1 MNKYNGYTPDEL
13 ESLWSG
19 YLIDSWSYSKVNT
32 FARNEKQFE
41 KSYVY
46 LEPDKRGVSSIAG
59 NAYHEA
65 LGAFF
70 AQYNEGMKT
79 PDLVWLTQVAYDY
92 IDNDVPDNGWRLTDS
107 LPTVDQAR
115 EKCISTVTSLLQN
128 FCAEHG
134 TYTDHIDTVLSV
146 EEKDSAMVV
155 CNGVDIPLPLH
166 YVADLVIRTKDGK
179 TVIIDHKSKGIY
191 TSDDEVALV
200 HGQQAMTYVLG
211 YEQGPID
218 EPRHVD
224 EVWFVEN
231 KYSRNK
237 NGSAQLRLH
246 RFVMDEDAR
255 KLHEYYL
262 YQPLRRM
269 LEAVSDPDY
278 IYTINA
284 SDTLADKAELYEF
297 SARTLIAEVDDFPNI
312 PESKRPL
319 IEKRQRKIKDSSIAM
334 ISPRV
339 IRSFRK
345 SAASFI
351 TFDYSHSN
359 MTNKEKIEHKFRTFG
374 KQVQVSH
381 EIEGYSCNTYLCEVA
396 AGIAI
401 DSLKTYA
408 KDIAYALDV
417 PSVRIARDLVVYDG
431 RSYLSIEVS
440 KKRTETLGWDAG
452 LLDGHRIPLGK
463 DNFQRTVVWD
473 LDNHSTPH
481 MLVCGATGSGKSVLI
496 RSTIAYALIAGIR
509 VIIMDPKYEFTSL
522 SDRCEVWSDISD
534 IERRMKELVAEMQ
547 GLKGAFG
554 GMTLIVFDE
563 FADAVS
569 SARSGKELDIKE
581 EQVVG
586 HYANGKERTQMV
598 VVGREKS
605 LEENMKMLL
614 QKGRSLGYRIVA
626 ATQRAS
632 AKVITGDAKVNFPC
646 VCCFR
651 VPKALDSKVV
661 IDEDGAQA
669 LAGGGDGLFKSPEY
683 MDQLIRF
690 QGFFYKGQ

>member
-13 ESLWSG
+13 QNVLSG
-19 YLIDSWSYSKVNT
+19 YLIESWSYSKVNT

-46 LEPDKRGVSSIAG
+46 LEPDKRSVTSIAG

-65 LGAFF
+65 LKSFF
-70 AQYNEGMKT
+70 EQFNDGEKT
-79 PDLVWLTQVAYDY
+79 PDLVALTQAAYDY
-92 IDNDVPDNGWRLTDS
+92 IDNEVGDNDWRLTDS
-107 LPTVDQAR
+107 LPTVDQAK
-115 EKCISTVTSLLQN
+115 EKCITVTTALLEN
-128 FCAEHG
+128 FCAEYAI
-134 TYTDHIDTVLSV
+134 YTQHIGEVLSV
-146 EEKDSAMVV
+146 EEKDAAFVV

-166 YVADLVIRTKDGK
+166 YIADLVIRTKDGK
-179 TVIIDHKSKGIY
+179 TVIIDHKSKGQY

-211 YEQGPID
+211 YEQSVDDGS
-218 EPRHVD
+218 RRVD
-224 EVWFVEN
+224 EVWFIEN
-231 KYSRNK
+231 KYSKNRNK
-237 NGSAQLRLH
+237 SEQLRLH
-246 RFVMDEDAR
+246 RFVMDEDSR
-255 KLHEYYL
+255 KLYEFYL

-284 SDTLADKAELYEF
+284 ADNLADKAELYEF

-312 PESKRPL
+312 PDSKRPL

-374 KQVQVSH
+374 KQVQVTH

-417 PSVRIARDLVVYDG
+417 PSVRIAHDLVVYEG
-431 RSYLSIEVS
+431 RSFLSIEVS
-440 KKRTETLGWDAG
+440 KKRTETLEWDAS
-452 LLDGHRIPLGK
+452 LFEGHKIPLGK
-463 DNFQRTVVWD
+463 DNFKSVVTWD
-473 LDNHSTPH
+473 MDNHSTPH

-496 RSTIAYALIAGIR
+496 RSTIAYAMLADMR
-509 VIIMDPKYEFTSL
+509 VIIMDPKYEFTAL
-522 SDRCEVWSDISD
+522 SDKCEVWNDIAD
-534 IERRMKELVAEMQ
+534 IERRMKELVEEMQ
-547 GLKGAFG
+547 GLKGSFG
-554 GMTLIVFDE
+554 GMTLFVFDE

-569 SARSGKELDIKE
+569 SARSGKELDIKQE
-581 EQVVG
+581 VIVG
-586 HYANGKERTQMV
+586 EYKDGRPKKAWE

-605 LEENMKMLL
+605 LEENLKMLV

-661 IDEDGAQA
+661 IDEEGAQA
-669 LAGGGDGLFKSPEY
+669 LAGGGDGLYKSPEY
-683 MDQLIRF
+683 MDRLVRF
-690 QGFFYKGQ
+690 QGFFYKG

>member
-1 MNKYNGYTPDEL
+1 MNRYNGYTPDEL
-13 ESLWSG
+13 QNVLSG
-19 YLIDSWSYSKVNT
+19 YLIESWSYSKVNT

-46 LEPDKRGVSSIAG
+46 LEPDKRSVTSIAG

-65 LGAFF
+65 LKSFF
-70 AQYNEGMKT
+70 EQFNEGEKT
-79 PDLVWLTQVAYDY
+79 PGLVALTQAAYDY
-92 IDNDVPDNGWRLTDS
+92 IDNEVGDNDWRLTDS
-107 LPTVDQAR
+107 LPTVDQAK
-115 EKCISTVTSLLQN
+115 EKCITVTTALLEN
-128 FCAEHG
+128 FCAEYAI
-134 TYTDHIDTVLSV
+134 YTQHIGEVLSV
-146 EEKDSAMVV
+146 EEKDAAFVV

-166 YVADLVIRTKDGK
+166 YIADLVIRTKDGK
-179 TVIIDHKSKGIY
+179 TVIIDHKSKGQY

-211 YEQGPID
+211 YEQSVDDGS
-218 EPRHVD
+218 RRVD
-224 EVWFVEN
+224 EVWFIEN
-231 KYSRNK
+231 KYSK
-237 NGSAQLRLH
+237 NRDKSEQLRLH
-246 RFVMDEDAR
+246 RFVMDEDSR
-255 KLHEYYL
+255 KLYEFYL

-284 SDTLADKAELYEF
+284 ADNLADKAELYEF

-312 PESKRPL
+312 PDSKRPL

-374 KQVQVSH
+374 KQVQVTH

-417 PSVRIARDLVVYDG
+417 PSVRIAHDLVVYEG
-431 RSYLSIEVS
+431 RSFLSIEVN
-440 KKRTETLGWDAG
+440 KKRTETLEWDAS
-452 LLDGHRIPLGK
+452 LLEGHKIPLGK
-463 DNFQRTVVWD
+463 DNFKRVVTWD
-473 LDNHSTPH
+473 MDNHSTPH

-496 RSTIAYALIAGIR
+496 RSTIAYAMLSDMR
-509 VIIMDPKYEFTSL
+509 VIIMDPKYEFTAL
-522 SDRCEVWSDISD
+522 SDKCEVWNDIAD
-534 IERRMKELVAEMQ
+534 IERRMKELVEEMQ
-547 GLKGAFG
+547 GLKGNFG

-581 EQVVG
+581 EVIVG
-586 HYANGKERTQMV
+586 EYKDGRPKKAWE

-669 LAGGGDGLFKSPEY
+669 LAGGGDGLFKSPEH
-683 MDQLIRF
+683 MDCLVRF
-690 QGFFYKGQ
+690 QGFFYKG

>member
-13 ESLWSG
+13 QNMLSG
-19 YLIDSWSYSKVNT
+19 YLIESWSYSKVNT

-46 LEPDKRGVSSIAG
+46 LEPDKRSVTSIAG

-65 LGAFF
+65 LKSFF
-70 AQYNEGMKT
+70 EQFNDGEKT
-79 PDLVWLTQVAYDY
+79 PGLVALTQAAYDY
-92 IDNDVPDNGWRLTDS
+92 IDNEVGDNDWRLTDS
-107 LPTVDQAR
+107 LPTVDQAK
-115 EKCISTVTSLLQN
+115 EKCITVTTALLEN
-128 FCAEHG
+128 FCAEYAI
-134 TYTDHIDTVLSV
+134 YTQHIGEVLSV
-146 EEKDSAMVV
+146 EEKDAAFVV

-166 YVADLVIRTKDGK
+166 YIADLVIRTKDGK
-179 TVIIDHKSKGIY
+179 TVIIDHKSKGQY

-211 YEQGPID
+211 YEQSVDDGS
-218 EPRHVD
+218 RRVD
-224 EVWFVEN
+224 EVWFIEN
-231 KYSRNK
+231 KYSKNRNK
-237 NGSAQLRLH
+237 SEQLRLH
-246 RFVMDEDAR
+246 RFVMDEDSR
-255 KLHEYYL
+255 KLYEFYL

-278 IYTINA
+278 IYTINTA
-284 SDTLADKAELYEF
+284 DNLADKAELYEF

-312 PESKRPL
+312 PDSKRPL
-319 IEKRQRKIKDSSIAM
+319 IEKRQRKIKDSSIAV

-374 KQVQVSH
+374 KQVQVTH

-417 PSVRIARDLVVYDG
+417 PSVRIAHDLVVYEG
-431 RSYLSIEVS
+431 RSFLSIEVS
-440 KKRTETLGWDAG
+440 KKRTETLEWDAS
-452 LLDGHRIPLGK
+452 LLEGHKIPLGK
-463 DNFQRTVVWD
+463 DNFKSVVTWD
-473 LDNHSTPH
+473 MDNHSTPH

-496 RSTIAYALIAGIR
+496 RSTIAYAMLADMR
-509 VIIMDPKYEFTSL
+509 VIIMDPKYEFTAL
-522 SDRCEVWSDISD
+522 SDKCEVWNDIAD
-534 IERRMKELVAEMQ
+534 IERRMKELVEEMQ
-547 GLKGAFG
+547 GLKGSFG

-569 SARSGKELDIKE
+569 SARSGKELDIKQE
-581 EQVVG
+581 VIVG
-586 HYANGKERTQMV
+586 EYKDGRPKKAWE

-605 LEENMKMLL
+605 LEENLKMLL

-661 IDEDGAQA
+661 IDEEGAQA
-669 LAGGGDGLFKSPEY
+669 LAGGGDGLYKSPEY
-683 MDQLIRF
+683 MDRLVRF
-690 QGFFYKGQ
+690 QGFFYKG

>member
-13 ESLWSG
+13 QDLLSG

-46 LEPDKRGVSSIAG
+46 LEPDKRGVTSIAG

-65 LGAFF
+65 LRSFF
-70 AQYNEGMKT
+70 EQFNDGDKV
-79 PDLVWLTQVAYDY
+79 PDLVKLTQVAYDY
-92 IDNDVPDNGWRLTDS
+92 IDNDVADNDWRLTDS

-115 EKCISTVTSLLQN
+115 EKCINTVTALLQN
-128 FCAEHG
+128 FCAEY
-134 TYTDHIDTVLSV
+134 TIYTDHIAEVISV

-166 YVADLVIRTKDGK
+166 YVADLVIKTKDGK
-179 TVIIDHKSKGIY
+179 TVIIDHKSKGQY
-191 TSDDEVALV
+191 TSDDEVSLV

-211 YEQGPID
+211 YEQSLSD
-218 EPRHVD
+218 SDRHVD

-231 KYSRNK
+231 KYSKNK
-237 NGSAQLRLH
+237 NKSEQLRLH
-246 RFVMDEDAR
+246 RFVMDEDSR

-284 SDTLADKAELYEF
+284 SDNLADKAELYEF

-312 PESKRPL
+312 PDSKKPL
-319 IEKRQRKIKDSSIAM
+319 IEKRQRKIKDSSIAV

-339 IRSFRK
+339 IRQFRK

-381 EIEGYSCNTYLCEVA
+381 EIDGYSCNTYLCEVA

-417 PSVRIARDLVVYDG
+417 PSVRIAHDLVVYEG

-440 KKRTETLGWDAG
+440 KKRTETLDWDAS
-452 LLDGHRIPLGK
+452 LLDGHKIPLGK
-463 DNFQRTVVWD
+463 DNFKQVVSWD

-496 RSTIAYALIAGIR
+496 RSTIAYALLANMR
-509 VIIMDPKYEFTSL
+509 VIVMDPKYEFTAL
-522 SDRCEVWSDISD
+522 SVKCEVWNDIAD
-534 IERRMKELVAEMQ
+534 IERRMKELVEEMQ
-547 GLKGAFG
+547 GLKGTFG

-563 FADAVS
+563 FADAVA

-581 EQVVG
+581 EVIVG
-586 HYANGKERTQMV
+586 EYKDGRQKKAWE

-605 LEENMKMLL
+605 LEENLKMLL

-683 MDQLIRF
+683 MDQLVRF
-690 QGFFYKGQ
+690 QGFFYKG

>member
-13 ESLWSG
+13 QNVLSG
-19 YLIDSWSYSKVNT
+19 YLIESWSYSKVNT

-46 LEPDKRGVSSIAG
+46 LEPDKRSVTSIAG

-65 LGAFF
+65 LKSFF
-70 AQYNEGMKT
+70 EQFNDGEKT
-79 PDLVWLTQVAYDY
+79 PGLVALTQAAYDY
-92 IDNDVPDNGWRLTDS
+92 VDNEVGDNDWRLTDS
-107 LPTVDQAR
+107 LPTVDQAK
-115 EKCISTVTSLLQN
+115 EKCITVTTALLEN
-128 FCAEHG
+128 FCAEYAI
-134 TYTDHIDTVLSV
+134 YTQHIGEVLSV
-146 EEKDSAMVV
+146 EEKDAAFVV

-166 YVADLVIRTKDGK
+166 YIADLVIRTKDGK
-179 TVIIDHKSKGIY
+179 TVIIDHKSKGQY

-211 YEQGPID
+211 YEQSVDDGS
-218 EPRHVD
+218 RRVD
-224 EVWFVEN
+224 EVWFIEN
-231 KYSRNK
+231 KYSKNRNK
-237 NGSAQLRLH
+237 SEQLRLH
-246 RFVMDEDAR
+246 RFVMDEDSR
-255 KLHEYYL
+255 KLYEFYL

-284 SDTLADKAELYEF
+284 ADNLADKAELYEF

-312 PESKRPL
+312 PDSKRPL
-319 IEKRQRKIKDSSIAM
+319 IEKRQKKIKDSSIAM

-374 KQVQVSH
+374 KQVQVTH

-417 PSVRIARDLVVYDG
+417 PSVRIAHDLVVYEG
-431 RSYLSIEVS
+431 RSFLSIEVS
-440 KKRTETLGWDAG
+440 KKRTETLEWDAS
-452 LLDGHRIPLGK
+452 LLEGHKIPLGK
-463 DNFQRTVVWD
+463 DNFKSVVTWD
-473 LDNHSTPH
+473 MDNHSTPH

-496 RSTIAYALIAGIR
+496 RSTIAYAMLADMR
-509 VIIMDPKYEFTSL
+509 VIIMDPKYEFTAL
-522 SDRCEVWSDISD
+522 SDKCEVWNDIAD
-534 IERRMKELVAEMQ
+534 IERRMKELVEEMQ
-547 GLKGAFG
+547 GLKGSFG

-569 SARSGKELDIKE
+569 SARSGKELDIKQE
-581 EQVVG
+581 VIVG
-586 HYANGKERTQMV
+586 EYKDGRPKKAWE

-605 LEENMKMLL
+605 LEENLKMLL

-661 IDEDGAQA
+661 IDEEGAQA
-669 LAGGGDGLFKSPEY
+669 LAGGGDGLYKSPEY
-683 MDQLIRF
+683 MDRLVRF
-690 QGFFYKGQ
+690 QGFFYKG

>member
-13 ESLWSG
+13 QNMLSG
-19 YLIDSWSYSKVNT
+19 YLIESWSYSKVNT

-46 LEPDKRGVSSIAG
+46 LEPDKRSVTSIAG

-65 LGAFF
+65 LKSFF
-70 AQYNEGMKT
+70 EQFNDGEKT
-79 PDLVWLTQVAYDY
+79 PGLVALTQAAYDY
-92 IDNDVPDNGWRLTDS
+92 IDNEVGDNDWRLTDS
-107 LPTVDQAR
+107 LPTVDQAK
-115 EKCISTVTSLLQN
+115 EKCITVTTALLEN
-128 FCAEHG
+128 FCAEYAI
-134 TYTDHIDTVLSV
+134 YTQHIGEVLSV
-146 EEKDSAMVV
+146 EEKDAAFVV

-166 YVADLVIRTKDGK
+166 YIADLVIRTKDGK
-179 TVIIDHKSKGIY
+179 TVIIDHKSKGQY

-211 YEQGPID
+211 YEQSVDDGS
-218 EPRHVD
+218 RRVD
-224 EVWFVEN
+224 EVWFIEN
-231 KYSRNK
+231 KYSKNRNK
-237 NGSAQLRLH
+237 SEQLRLH
-246 RFVMDEDAR
+246 RFVMDEDSR
-255 KLHEYYL
+255 KLYEFYL

-278 IYTINA
+278 IYTINVA
-284 SDTLADKAELYEF
+284 DNLADKAELYEF

-312 PESKRPL
+312 PDSKRPL
-319 IEKRQRKIKDSSIAM
+319 IEKRQRKIKDSSIAV

-374 KQVQVSH
+374 KQVQVTH

-417 PSVRIARDLVVYDG
+417 PSVRIAHDLVVYEG
-431 RSYLSIEVS
+431 RSFLSIEVS
-440 KKRTETLGWDAG
+440 KKRTETLEWDAS
-452 LLDGHRIPLGK
+452 LLEGHKIPLGK
-463 DNFQRTVVWD
+463 DNFKSVVTWD
-473 LDNHSTPH
+473 MDNHSTPH

-496 RSTIAYALIAGIR
+496 RSTIAYAMLADMR
-509 VIIMDPKYEFTSL
+509 VIIMDPKYEFTAL
-522 SDRCEVWSDISD
+522 SDKCEVWNDIAD
-534 IERRMKELVAEMQ
+534 IERRMKELVEEMQ
-547 GLKGAFG
+547 GLKGSFG

-569 SARSGKELDIKE
+569 SARSGKELDIKQE
-581 EQVVG
+581 VIVG
-586 HYANGKERTQMV
+586 EYKDGRPKKAWE

-605 LEENMKMLL
+605 LEENLKMLL

-661 IDEDGAQA
+661 IDEEGAQA
-669 LAGGGDGLFKSPEY
+669 LAGGGDGLYKSPEY
-683 MDQLIRF
+683 MDRLVRF
-690 QGFFYKGQ
+690 QGFFYKG

>member
-13 ESLWSG
+13 QNVLSG
-19 YLIDSWSYSKVNT
+19 YLIESWSYSKVNT

-46 LEPDKRGVSSIAG
+46 LEPDKRSVTSIAG

-65 LGAFF
+65 LKSFF
-70 AQYNEGMKT
+70 EQFNDGEKT
-79 PDLVWLTQVAYDY
+79 PDLVALTQAAYDY
-92 IDNDVPDNGWRLTDS
+92 IDNEVGDNDWRLTDS
-107 LPTVDQAR
+107 LPTVDQAK
-115 EKCISTVTSLLQN
+115 EKCITVTTALLEN
-128 FCAEHG
+128 FCAEYAI
-134 TYTDHIDTVLSV
+134 YTQHIGEVLSV
-146 EEKDSAMVV
+146 EEKDAAFVV

-166 YVADLVIRTKDGK
+166 YIADLVIRTKDGK
-179 TVIIDHKSKGIY
+179 TVIIDHKSKGQY

-211 YEQGPID
+211 YEQSVDDGS
-218 EPRHVD
+218 RRVD
-224 EVWFVEN
+224 EVWFIEN
-231 KYSRNK
+231 KYSKNRNK
-237 NGSAQLRLH
+237 SEQLRLH
-246 RFVMDEDAR
+246 RFVMDEDSR
-255 KLHEYYL
+255 KLYEFYL

-284 SDTLADKAELYEF
+284 ADNLADKAELYEF

-312 PESKRPL
+312 PDSKRPL

-374 KQVQVSH
+374 KQVQVTH

-417 PSVRIARDLVVYDG
+417 PSVRIAHDLVVYEG
-431 RSYLSIEVS
+431 RSFLSIEVS
-440 KKRTETLGWDAG
+440 KKRTETLEWDAS
-452 LLDGHRIPLGK
+452 LLEGHKIPLGK
-463 DNFQRTVVWD
+463 DNFKSVVTWD
-473 LDNHSTPH
+473 MDNHSTPH

-496 RSTIAYALIAGIR
+496 RSTIAYAMLADMR
-509 VIIMDPKYEFTSL
+509 VIIMDPKYEFTAL
-522 SDRCEVWSDISD
+522 SDKCEVWNDIAD
-534 IERRMKELVAEMQ
+534 IERRMKELVEEMQ
-547 GLKGAFG
+547 GLKGSFG

-569 SARSGKELDIKE
+569 SARSGKELDIKQE
-581 EQVVG
+581 VIVG
-586 HYANGKERTQMV
+586 EYKDGRPKKAWE

-605 LEENMKMLL
+605 LEENLKMLL

-661 IDEDGAQA
+661 IDEEGAQA
-669 LAGGGDGLFKSPEY
+669 LAGGGDGLYKSPEY
-683 MDQLIRF
+683 MDRLVRF
-690 QGFFYKGQ
+690 QGFFYKG

>member
-1 MNKYNGYTPDEL
+1 MNRYNGYTPDEL
-13 ESLWSG
+13 QNVLSG
-19 YLIDSWSYSKVNT
+19 YLIESWSYSKVNT

-46 LEPDKRGVSSIAG
+46 LEPDKRSVTSIAG

-65 LGAFF
+65 LKSFF
-70 AQYNEGMKT
+70 EQFNEGEKT
-79 PDLVWLTQVAYDY
+79 PDLVALTQAAYDY
-92 IDNDVPDNGWRLTDS
+92 IDNEVGDNDWRLTDS
-107 LPTVDQAR
+107 LPTVDQAK
-115 EKCISTVTSLLQN
+115 EKCITVTTALLEN
-128 FCAEHG
+128 FCAEYAI
-134 TYTDHIDTVLSV
+134 YTQHIGEVLSV
-146 EEKDSAMVV
+146 EEKDAAFVV

-166 YVADLVIRTKDGK
+166 YIADLVIRTKDGK
-179 TVIIDHKSKGIY
+179 TVIIDHKSKGQY

-211 YEQGPID
+211 YEQSVDDGS
-218 EPRHVD
+218 RRVD
-224 EVWFVEN
+224 EVWFIEN
-231 KYSRNK
+231 KYSKNRNK
-237 NGSAQLRLH
+237 SEQLRLH
-246 RFVMDEDAR
+246 RFVMDEDSR
-255 KLHEYYL
+255 KLYEFYL

-284 SDTLADKAELYEF
+284 ADNLADKAELYEF

-312 PESKRPL
+312 PDSKRPL

-374 KQVQVSH
+374 KQVQVTH

-417 PSVRIARDLVVYDG
+417 PSVRIAHDLVVYEG
-431 RSYLSIEVS
+431 RSFLSIEVN
-440 KKRTETLGWDAG
+440 KKRTETLEWDAS
-452 LLDGHRIPLGK
+452 LLEGHKIPLGK
-463 DNFQRTVVWD
+463 DNFKRVVTWD
-473 LDNHSTPH
+473 MDNHSTPH

-496 RSTIAYALIAGIR
+496 RSTIAYAMLSDMR
-509 VIIMDPKYEFTSL
+509 VIIMDPKYEFTAL
-522 SDRCEVWSDISD
+522 SDKCEVWNDIAD
-534 IERRMKELVAEMQ
+534 IERRMKELVEEMQ
-547 GLKGAFG
+547 GLKGNFG

-581 EQVVG
+581 EVIVG
-586 HYANGKERTQMV
+586 EYKDGRPKKAWE

-683 MDQLIRF
+683 MDSLVRF
-690 QGFFYKGQ
+690 QGFFYKG

>member
-1 MNKYNGYTPDEL
+1 MNKYSSYTPDEMDNL
-13 ESLWSG
+13 LSG

-41 KSYVY
+41 KNFVY
-46 LEPDKRGVSSIAG
+46 LEPDKRSISSIAG

-65 LGAFF
+65 LRVFF
-70 AQYNEGMKT
+70 MGYNEGAKK
-79 PDLVWLTQVAYDY
+79 PDLVELSTVAYNY
-92 IDNDVPDNGWRLTDS
+92 IDDVDANTWKLSDTYPS
-107 LPTVDQAR
+107 VDQAR
-115 EKCISTVTSLLQN
+115 EQCIKIVTLLIQN
-128 FCAEHG
+128 FCGEYG
-134 TYTDHIDTVLSV
+134 IYTDHIAEVLSV
-146 EEKDSAMVV
+146 EVKEESLVV

-166 YVADLVIRTKDGK
+166 YIADLVIRTKDGK
-179 TVIIDHKSKGIY
+179 VVIIDHKSKSAY
-191 TSDDEVALV
+191 TGDDEVSLV
-200 HGQQAMTYVLG
+200 HGQQAIAYVLG
-211 YEQGPID
+211 YEQHD
-218 EPRHVD
+218 EKDDRHVD
-224 EVWFVEN
+224 EVWFIEN
-231 KYSRNK
+231 KYSKNK
-237 NGSAQLRLH
+237 NGSEQLRLH
-246 RFVMDEDAR
+246 RFVMDEDSR

-269 LEAVSDPDY
+269 IEAVADPDY

-284 SDTLADKAELYEF
+284 SDNLADKAELYEF

-312 PESKRPL
+312 PERKKPL

-345 SAASFI
+345 NAASFI

-381 EIEGYSCNTYLCEVA
+381 EIEGFSCNTYLCEVA
-396 AGIAI
+396 AGIPIA
-401 DSLKTYA
+401 SLKTYA

-417 PSVRIARDLVVYDG
+417 PSVRVAQDLVVHEG

-440 KKRTETLGWDAG
+440 KKSSEILAWDAKY
-452 LLDGHRIPLGK
+452 LEGHRIPLGL
-463 DNFQRTVVWD
+463 DNFKEPVIWD
-473 LDNHSTPH
+473 LENHSTPH

-496 RSTIAYALIAGIR
+496 RSTIAYALLAKMR
-509 VIIMDPKYEFTSL
+509 VIIMDPKYEFSAF
-522 SDRCEVWSDISD
+522 SDRCEVHSDIAD
-534 IERRMKELVAEMQ
+534 IEKRMKELVEEMQ
-547 GLKGAFG
+547 ARKGTFG
-554 GMTLIVFDE
+554 GLTLIVFDE

-569 SARSGKELDIKE
+569 SARSGKELDIREEVTVGEYKDGRPKKE
-581 EQVVG
+581 WIV
-586 HYANGKERTQMV
+586 T
-598 VVGREKS
+598 GRDKS
-605 LEENMKMLL
+605 LEENLQMLL
-614 QKGRSLGYRIVA
+614 QKGRSLGYRILS

-646 VCCFR
+646 ICCFR

-669 LAGGGDGLFKSPEY
+669 LAGNGDGLFKSPEY
-683 MDQLIRF
+683 MDRLVRF
-690 QGFFYKGQ
+690 QGFFYKG

>member
-13 ESLWSG
+13 QNVLSG
-19 YLIDSWSYSKVNT
+19 YLIESWSYSKVNT

-46 LEPDKRGVSSIAG
+46 LEPDKRSVTSIAG

-65 LGAFF
+65 LKSFF
-70 AQYNEGMKT
+70 EQFNDGEKT
-79 PDLVWLTQVAYDY
+79 PGLVALTQAAYDY
-92 IDNDVPDNGWRLTDS
+92 IDNEVGDNDWRLTDS
-107 LPTVDQAR
+107 LPTVDQAK
-115 EKCISTVTSLLQN
+115 EKCITVTTALLEN
-128 FCAEHG
+128 FCAEYAI
-134 TYTDHIDTVLSV
+134 YTQHIGEVLSV
-146 EEKDSAMVV
+146 EEKDAAFVV

-166 YVADLVIRTKDGK
+166 YIADLVIRTKDGK
-179 TVIIDHKSKGIY
+179 TVIIDHKSKGQY

-211 YEQGPID
+211 YEQSVDDGS
-218 EPRHVD
+218 RRVD
-224 EVWFVEN
+224 EVWFIEN
-231 KYSRNK
+231 KYSKNRNK
-237 NGSAQLRLH
+237 SEQLRLH
-246 RFVMDEDAR
+246 RFVMDEDSR
-255 KLHEYYL
+255 KLYEFYL

-284 SDTLADKAELYEF
+284 ADNLADKAELYEF

-312 PESKRPL
+312 PDSKRPL

-374 KQVQVSH
+374 KQVQVTH

-417 PSVRIARDLVVYDG
+417 PSVRIAHDLVVYEG
-431 RSYLSIEVS
+431 RSFLSIEVS
-440 KKRTETLGWDAG
+440 KKRTETLEWDAS
-452 LLDGHRIPLGK
+452 LLEGHKIPLGK
-463 DNFQRTVVWD
+463 DNFKSVVTWD
-473 LDNHSTPH
+473 MDNHSTPH

-496 RSTIAYALIAGIR
+496 RSTIAYAMLADMR
-509 VIIMDPKYEFTSL
+509 VIIMDPKYEFTAL
-522 SDRCEVWSDISD
+522 SDKCEVWNDIAD
-534 IERRMKELVAEMQ
+534 IERRMKELVEEMQ
-547 GLKGAFG
+547 GLKGSFG

-569 SARSGKELDIKE
+569 SARSGKELDIKQE
-581 EQVVG
+581 VIVG
-586 HYANGKERTQMV
+586 EYKDGRPKKAWE

-605 LEENMKMLL
+605 LEENLKMLL

-661 IDEDGAQA
+661 IDEEGAQA
-669 LAGGGDGLFKSPEY
+669 LAGGGDGLYKSPEY
-683 MDQLIRF
+683 MDRLVRF
-690 QGFFYKGQ
+690 QGFFYKG